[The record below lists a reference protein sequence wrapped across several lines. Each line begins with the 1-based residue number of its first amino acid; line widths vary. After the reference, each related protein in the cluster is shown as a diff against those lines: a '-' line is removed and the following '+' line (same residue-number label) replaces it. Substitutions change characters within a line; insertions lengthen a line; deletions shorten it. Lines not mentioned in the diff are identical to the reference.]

1 MKKTARKGECALY
14 SRNIIKQTKVSYS
27 IIWVTSPIAVQDT
40 PFKHLH
46 VKDATEQVND
56 REIQLHGI
64 YTMTVISRLLPLSE
78 AIFEDSNMHSQKLC
92 NSDRL

>member
-14 SRNIIKQTKVSYS
+14 SRNIKKQTKVSYS
-27 IIWVTSPIAVQDT
+27 TIWVTSPIAVQDT
-40 PFKHLH
+40 PFKYLN

-64 YTMTVISRLLPLSE
+64 YTMAVVSGILPLSE
-78 AIFEDSNMHSQKLC
+78 ALFEDSNMYSQKLC
-92 NSDRL
+92 NSDHF